1 VAKTLL
7 EIERFGNK
15 PRAVGMKWPARVMT
29 SSVIKSSDFMKES
42 ENASDEGINR
52 NREDMERHFSF
63 AAAFVR
69 VPFASMTYDNARLE

>member
-7 EIERFGNK
+7 EIERFGNE
-15 PRAVGMKWPARVMT
+15 PRAVGMKWPARVTT

-42 ENASDEGINR
+42 ENVSDEGTSR

-63 AAAFVR
+63 PAAFVR